1 MKLDRIDQLLL
12 ATLQADAQISNKALA
27 DQVGL
32 APSSCLERVRALQKA
47 GVLRGAHADIDP
59 RALGIEVQALIAVK
73 LDRNTDADALKTLI
87 ATLSQV
93 TEVVHV
99 LHVTGSADL
108 LAHVVARD
116 VEHLRDIGYQ
126 AFAHKSIAHIET
138 MLIFDSERKHT
149 LPCLTKV

>member
-1 MKLDRIDQLLL
+1 MKLDRIDQALLE
-12 ATLQADAQISNKALA
+12 ALQKDAQISNKELA
-27 DQVGL
+27 DRVGL
-32 APSSCLERVRALQKA
+32 AASSCLERVRALRQA
-47 GVLRGAHADIDP
+47 GVVRGAHADIDP

-73 LDRNTDADALKTLI
+73 LERNTDADALKKLI
-87 ATLSQV
+87 ETLSRV

-126 AFAHKSIAHIET
+126 AFAHPSIAHIET

-149 LPCLTKV
+149 LPFLASV